1 MTRKIRHFAA
11 LLAALLCGLAQAQ
24 DYPTKPVR
32 VIVPFAAGGS
42 ADILARMIAQ
52 GMTDKLGQP
61 FVVEN
66 RAGAA
71 GNLGTDAVAKA
82 APDGYTLGQSSSGPL
97 ANNKFLYKA
106 MPYDPEKAFTPIIL
120 LGEIPLVIASN
131 PGVPAKTLKEFVE
144 LARANPGKNSV
155 GHPGNGTIGHLAL
168 ELMKS
173 ITRTDL
179 LAVPYKG
186 DAPAMVDLL
195 GGSIQAIAAPVSA
208 FIPNIQAGKLN
219 ALAVTSKVR
228 FQGLPNVPTAVEQ
241 GFDLEAS
248 VWYAMVAPL
257 GTPRAIVDKIN
268 AEANRIIN
276 SPEGRA
282 KLAQFGA
289 IAIAGAPERLA
300 AQVATDSAKWK
311 RVIESAKITVE

>member
-11 LLAALLCGLAQAQ
+11 LLGALLCGLAHAQ